1 MDSNTQDS
9 PAGTENTVPE
19 QYAENLGREIS
30 ILERR
35 ALLAEQRVEALKTA
49 LESAEAGYWE
59 WDIGQNTIHIDRL
72 WAAITG
78 HTPDE
83 FDSLTIDLW
92 KEQCHPEDLSLIN
105 RLLDEHLAGE
115 TESFELDIR
124 VRHKSGDWV
133 RVVDRGKISNRDRN
147 GKPLCLAGS
156 RQTTRKQEGQ
166 SESQEKN
173 IRKELHDLIES
184 IPGVIYDIDE
194 TGKTSIR
201 SRPPV
206 FLKTL
211 VSDRYGTTLFDTL
224 SMIYHDD
231 RQMVTEAYS
240 KLRAKQLSMTL
251 VYRVVTPE
259 GELRWVEDHKR
270 SCFSDKGVFT
280 GIHGILCDISNRIT
294 GQEETR
300 RVESQLRKSQRLET
314 IGTLAGGI
322 AHDFNNILTPILGYA
337 EMGLSSIDEDDP
349 MYEYF
354 TEIMQAAE
362 RARKLVSQILTFS
375 RAEDGKLV
383 PVKVQNIIAE
393 AIQLLRPSLPSS
405 ISIEEHINDSCPEIL
420 ADPAQIHQ
428 VVVNLCTNAIHAMEQ
443 TGGVLR
449 IALREPLPGSGIPSV
464 PSSLTDRNS
473 IELTVSDTGT
483 GMDELTLERIFEPFF
498 TTKSIEK
505 GTGLGLS
512 VVHGIIMGINGQLS
526 VESAPGKGSTFHVWL
541 PVIEQKVVSAP
552 EPKPLQEHHSCN
564 VLFIDDE
571 AAAVQMV
578 SIMMTK
584 LGFNIRAEKSPVEAL
599 NLFRENPDQF
609 DLVIT
614 DLTMPEMT
622 GIQLAGELH
631 KIAPSIPVILMTGY
645 GKIIDHDTP
654 LSYYGINR
662 LLKKPVKLAQLA
674 AAVNEVLSSTNSSKS
689 I

>member
-1 MDSNTQDS
+1 MDSNIPDS
-9 PAGTENTVPE
+9 PAGADNTVPE
-19 QYAENLGREIS
+19 GYIGTLDREIA

-35 ALLAEQRVEALKTA
+35 ASVAEQRVDALKTA
-49 LESAEAGYWE
+49 LESVRAGYWE
-59 WDIGQNTIHIDRL
+59 WDIEQNTIRIDRL

-83 FDSLTIDLW
+83 FDALTIERW
-92 KEQCHPEDLSLIN
+92 REQCHPDDLDLIS
-105 RLLDEHLAGE
+105 RLLDEHLGGE
-115 TESFELDIR
+115 SKNLEIVIR
-124 VRHKSGDWV
+124 VRHKSGEWT
-133 RVVDRGKISNRDRN
+133 RVIDRGKVSKRDLN
-147 GKPLCLAGS
+147 GRPLCLAGT
-156 RQTTRKQEGQ
+156 RQAAGQEEQQG
-166 SESQEKN
+166 ESQENK

-184 IPGVIYDIDE
+184 IPGVIYHSDA
-194 TGKTSIR
+194 TGKTAIR
-201 SRPPV
+201 SRPPAC
-206 FLKTL
+206 LKTL
-211 VSDRYGTTLFDTL
+211 VSDRYGTTLFETL

-231 RQMVTEAYS
+231 RQVVADAYR
-240 KLRAKQLSMTL
+240 KLRTKQLSMTL
-251 VYRVVTPE
+251 VYRIVTPE

-270 SCFSDKGVFT
+270 SYFSDQGVFT
-280 GIHGILCDISNRIT
+280 GINGILCDISDRIT

-300 RVESQLRKSQRLET
+300 RAESQLRKSQRLET

-337 EMGLSSIDEDDP
+337 EMGLASIDEEDP

-383 PVKVQNIIAE
+383 PVKVQDIIVE
-393 AIQLLRPSLPSS
+393 ATQLLRPSLPTN
-405 ISIEEHINDSCPEIL
+405 ISIEEHIDNSCREIL

-428 VVVNLCTNAIHAMEQ
+428 VVVNLCTNAIHAMED
-443 TGGVLR
+443 TGGVLS
-449 IALREPLPGSGIPSV
+449 IGLRNTTPGSGITSV
-464 PSSLTDRNS
+464 PPSLPDRNYV
-473 IELTVSDTGT
+473 ELTISDTGA

-512 VVHGIIMGINGQLS
+512 VVHGIIKGANGQLI
-526 VESAPGKGSTFHVWL
+526 VESAPGKGATFHIWL
-541 PVIEQKVVSAP
+541 PAIKQKAAPVP
-552 EPKPLQEHHSCN
+552 EPKPLLEHYSGN

-689 I
+689 T